1 MVICVA
7 GPIAAG
13 KNFVCSI
20 LEERGFFCL
29 DADQEIHKIIGDKQA
44 EILSRF
50 SQIAASRGINL
61 RAADGSLDRR
71 ALGKLLFKDSALL
84 AEQEKILYP
93 EFVARVQALID
104 AQNCAQAQDAVQKTK
119 GVTDQNAAADFSQ
132 TEGCGISNNSINA
145 QEGGATEIAGKPK
158 IARGSVQPIAGG
170 QPAADFSASEK
181 AWVDQN
187 AGGGSLGLASGHGL
201 SNAGG
206 LVINAALLYKTPS
219 LLSQCQKII
228 YVDAPLLVR
237 AWRIR
242 RRDRLPLLQIIR
254 RIKSQK
260 GLLQEYKRFAA
271 DYGIEMV
278 RVWNWG
284 RRVCAPLSL

>member
-29 DADQEIHKIIGDKQA
+29 DADQEIHKIIGEKQA
-44 EILSRF
+44 EIFSRF

-61 RAADGSLDRR
+61 RDADGSLDRR

-93 EFVARVQALID
+93 EFVARTQKLID
-104 AQNCAQAQDAVQKTK
+104 ANKNALQAQDA
-119 GVTDQNAAADFSQ
+119 G
-132 TEGCGISNNSINA
+132 
-145 QEGGATEIAGKPK
+145 
-158 IARGSVQPIAGG
+158 
-170 QPAADFSASEK
+170 
-181 AWVDQN
+181 
-187 AGGGSLGLASGHGL
+187 GLA
-201 SNAGG
+201 
-206 LVINAALLYKTPS
+206 INAALLYKTPS
-219 LLSQCQKII
+219 LLRQCKKII

-260 GLLQEYKRFAA
+260 GLFNEYKRFAA

-284 RRVCAPLSL
+284 RRVCAPSSL

>member
-93 EFVARVQALID
+93 EFIARVQALID
-104 AQNCAQAQDAVQKTK
+104 VEK
-119 GVTDQNAAADFSQ
+119 
-132 TEGCGISNNSINA
+132 
-145 QEGGATEIAGKPK
+145 EGGVTEIAGKPK
-158 IARGSVQPIAGG
+158 IARGFA
-170 QPAADFSASEK
+170 
-181 AWVDQN
+181 
-187 AGGGSLGLASGHGL
+187 
-201 SNAGG
+201 
-206 LVINAALLYKTPS
+206 INAALLYKTPS
-219 LLSQCQKII
+219 LLRQCQKII

-284 RRVCAPLSL
+284 KKACQTLEGLS

>member
-20 LEERGFFCL
+20 LEERGFFCV

-71 ALGKLLFKDSALL
+71 ALGKLLFKDSSLL

-93 EFVARVQALID
+93 EFVARAQKLID
-104 AQNCAQAQDAVQKTK
+104 AQND
-119 GVTDQNAAADFSQ
+119 
-132 TEGCGISNNSINA
+132 
-145 QEGGATEIAGKPK
+145 GKPK
-158 IARGSVQPIAGG
+158 TVG
-170 QPAADFSASEK
+170 
-181 AWVDQN
+181 
-187 AGGGSLGLASGHGL
+187 GLA
-201 SNAGG
+201 
-206 LVINAALLYKTPS
+206 INAALLYKTPS
-219 LLSQCQKII
+219 LLRQCQKII

-242 RRDRLPLLQIIR
+242 RRDRLPLLQILR

-260 GLLQEYKRFAA
+260 GLFKEYERFAA

-278 RVWNWG
+278 VVRNWG
-284 RRVCAPLSL
+284 KRLSF

>member
-50 SQIAASRGINL
+50 SQSAASRGINL

-104 AQNCAQAQDAVQKTK
+104 ANQ
-119 GVTDQNAAADFSQ
+119 
-132 TEGCGISNNSINA
+132 
-145 QEGGATEIAGKPK
+145 
-158 IARGSVQPIAGG
+158 
-170 QPAADFSASEK
+170 K

-187 AGGGSLGLASGHGL
+187 ARGLA
-201 SNAGG
+201 
-206 LVINAALLYKTPS
+206 INAALLYKTPS
-219 LLSQCQKII
+219 LLRQCQKII

-260 GLLQEYKRFAA
+260 GLFKEYKRFAA

-278 RVWNWG
+278 RVRNWG
-284 RRVCAPLSL
+284 RGAEFEMKMNKGFSDMKDGRVTPLNEAFSDIKKKFV

>member
-7 GPIAAG
+7 GPMAAG

-29 DADQEIHKIIGDKQA
+29 DADQEIHKIIGEKQA
-44 EILSRF
+44 EIFSRF

-61 RAADGSLDRR
+61 RDADGSLDRR

-93 EFVARVQALID
+93 EFVARTQKLID
-104 AQNCAQAQDAVQKTK
+104 ANKNALQAQDA
-119 GVTDQNAAADFSQ
+119 G
-132 TEGCGISNNSINA
+132 
-145 QEGGATEIAGKPK
+145 
-158 IARGSVQPIAGG
+158 
-170 QPAADFSASEK
+170 
-181 AWVDQN
+181 
-187 AGGGSLGLASGHGL
+187 GLA
-201 SNAGG
+201 
-206 LVINAALLYKTPS
+206 INAALLYKTPS
-219 LLSQCQKII
+219 LLRQCKKII

-260 GLLQEYKRFAA
+260 GLFNEYKRFAA

-284 RRVCAPLSL
+284 RRVCAPSSL

>member
-29 DADQEIHKIIGDKQA
+29 DADEVIHKIIGDKQA
-44 EILSRF
+44 EIFSRF

-93 EFVARVQALID
+93 EFVARAQKLID
-104 AQNCAQAQDAVQKTK
+104 AENE
-119 GVTDQNAAADFSQ
+119 S
-132 TEGCGISNNSINA
+132 
-145 QEGGATEIAGKPK
+145 KPK
-158 IARGSVQPIAGG
+158 TARG
-170 QPAADFSASEK
+170 
-181 AWVDQN
+181 
-187 AGGGSLGLASGHGL
+187 LA
-201 SNAGG
+201 
-206 LVINAALLYKTPS
+206 INAALLYKTPS
-219 LLSQCQKII
+219 LLRQCKKII

-260 GLLQEYKRFAA
+260 GLMQEYKRFAA

-278 RVWNWG
+278 VVRNWG
-284 RRVCAPLSL
+284 KRLSF

>member
-50 SQIAASRGINL
+50 SQSAASRGINL

-104 AQNCAQAQDAVQKTK
+104 ANQ
-119 GVTDQNAAADFSQ
+119 
-132 TEGCGISNNSINA
+132 
-145 QEGGATEIAGKPK
+145 
-158 IARGSVQPIAGG
+158 
-170 QPAADFSASEK
+170 K

-187 AGGGSLGLASGHGL
+187 AGGLA
-201 SNAGG
+201 
-206 LVINAALLYKTPS
+206 INAALLYKTPS
-219 LLSQCQKII
+219 LLRQCKKII

-242 RRDRLPLLQIIR
+242 RRDSLPLTQIIR
-254 RIKSQK
+254 RMKSQK
-260 GLLQEYKRFAA
+260 GLFNEYKRFAA

-278 RVWNWG
+278 RVRNWG
-284 RRVCAPLSL
+284 RGVCASLTSSLSL

>member
-61 RAADGSLDRR
+61 RSADGSLDRR

-104 AQNCAQAQDAVQKTK
+104 AQNCGST
-119 GVTDQNAAADFSQ
+119 
-132 TEGCGISNNSINA
+132 GIES
-145 QEGGATEIAGKPK
+145 KPK
-158 IARGSVQPIAGG
+158 IARG
-170 QPAADFSASEK
+170 
-181 AWVDQN
+181 
-187 AGGGSLGLASGHGL
+187 LA
-201 SNAGG
+201 
-206 LVINAALLYKTPS
+206 INAALLYKTPS
-219 LLSQCQKII
+219 LLRQCKKII

-260 GLLQEYKRFAA
+260 GLMQEYERFAA

-284 RRVCAPLSL
+284 RGAEFEMKMNKGFSDMKDGRVTPLNEAFSDIKKKFV

>member
-1 MVICVA
+1 MIICVA

-29 DADQEIHKIIGDKQA
+29 DADQEIHKIIGEKQA

-71 ALGKLLFKDSALL
+71 ALGKLLFKDRTLL

-93 EFVARVQALID
+93 EFIARVQALID
-104 AQNCAQAQDAVQKTK
+104 ANQ
-119 GVTDQNAAADFSQ
+119 
-132 TEGCGISNNSINA
+132 
-145 QEGGATEIAGKPK
+145 
-158 IARGSVQPIAGG
+158 
-170 QPAADFSASEK
+170 K

-187 AGGGSLGLASGHGL
+187 AGGLA
-201 SNAGG
+201 
-206 LVINAALLYKTPS
+206 INAALLYKTPS
-219 LLSQCQKII
+219 LLRQCQKII

-242 RRDRLPLLQIIR
+242 RRDRLPLSQIIR

-260 GLLQEYKRFAA
+260 GLMQEYKRFAA
-271 DYGIEMV
+271 DYGIEMIVV
-278 RVWNWG
+278 RNWG
-284 RRVCAPLSL
+284 RRVCAPPSL

>member
-44 EILSRF
+44 EIFSRF
-50 SQIAASRGINL
+50 SQSAASRGINL

-104 AQNCAQAQDAVQKTK
+104 AEKEA
-119 GVTDQNAAADFSQ
+119 SQ
-132 TEGCGISNNSINA
+132 A

-158 IARGSVQPIAGG
+158 TARG
-170 QPAADFSASEK
+170 
-181 AWVDQN
+181 
-187 AGGGSLGLASGHGL
+187 LA
-201 SNAGG
+201 
-206 LVINAALLYKTPS
+206 INAALLYKTPS
-219 LLSQCQKII
+219 LLRQCKKII

-242 RRDRLPLLQIIR
+242 RRDRLPLLQIMR

-260 GLLQEYKRFAA
+260 GLMQEYERFAA

-278 RVWNWG
+278 VVRNWG
-284 RRVCAPLSL
+284 KRLSF

>member
-50 SQIAASRGINL
+50 SQSAASRGINL

-93 EFVARVQALID
+93 EFVARAQKLID
-104 AQNCAQAQDAVQKTK
+104 AENE
-119 GVTDQNAAADFSQ
+119 S
-132 TEGCGISNNSINA
+132 
-145 QEGGATEIAGKPK
+145 KPET
-158 IARGSVQPIAGG
+158 ARG
-170 QPAADFSASEK
+170 
-181 AWVDQN
+181 
-187 AGGGSLGLASGHGL
+187 LA
-201 SNAGG
+201 
-206 LVINAALLYKTPS
+206 INAALLYKTPS
-219 LLSQCQKII
+219 LLRQCKKII

-242 RRDRLPLLQIIR
+242 RRDKLPLLQIIR

-260 GLLQEYKRFAA
+260 GLFKEYKRFAA

-278 RVWNWG
+278 VVRNWG
-284 RRVCAPLSL
+284 KRLSF

>member
-71 ALGKLLFKDSALL
+71 ALGKLLFKDRTLL

-104 AQNCAQAQDAVQKTK
+104 ANKNALQAQDAAQKAK
-119 GVTDQNAAADFSQ
+119 DFTDQNA
-132 TEGCGISNNSINA
+132 
-145 QEGGATEIAGKPK
+145 
-158 IARGSVQPIAGG
+158 R
-170 QPAADFSASEK
+170 
-181 AWVDQN
+181 
-187 AGGGSLGLASGHGL
+187 GLA
-201 SNAGG
+201 
-206 LVINAALLYKTPS
+206 INAALLYKTPS
-219 LLSQCQKII
+219 LLRQCQKII

-260 GLLQEYKRFAA
+260 GLFKEYERFAA

-284 RRVCAPLSL
+284 RGAEFEMKMNKGFSDMKDGRVTPLNEAFSDIKKN

>member
-50 SQIAASRGINL
+50 SQSAASRGINL

-104 AQNCAQAQDAVQKTK
+104 ANQ
-119 GVTDQNAAADFSQ
+119 
-132 TEGCGISNNSINA
+132 
-145 QEGGATEIAGKPK
+145 
-158 IARGSVQPIAGG
+158 
-170 QPAADFSASEK
+170 K

-187 AGGGSLGLASGHGL
+187 ARGLA
-201 SNAGG
+201 
-206 LVINAALLYKTPS
+206 INAALLYKTPS
-219 LLSQCQKII
+219 LLRQCQKII

-278 RVWNWG
+278 RVRNWG
-284 RRVCAPLSL
+284 RGAEFEMKMNKGFSDMKDGRVTPLNEAFSDIKKKFV

>member
-50 SQIAASRGINL
+50 SQSAVSRGINL

-104 AQNCAQAQDAVQKTK
+104 ANN
-119 GVTDQNAAADFSQ
+119 NALQ
-132 TEGCGISNNSINA
+132 A

-158 IARGSVQPIAGG
+158 TARG
-170 QPAADFSASEK
+170 
-181 AWVDQN
+181 
-187 AGGGSLGLASGHGL
+187 LA
-201 SNAGG
+201 
-206 LVINAALLYKTPS
+206 INAALLYKTPS
-219 LLSQCQKII
+219 LLRQCQKII
-228 YVDAPLLVR
+228 YVDAPFLVR

-242 RRDRLPLLQIIR
+242 RRDRLPLAQIFR

-260 GLLQEYKRFAA
+260 GLFKEYERFAA

-278 RVWNWG
+278 VVRNWG
-284 RRVCAPLSL
+284 RGAEFEMKMNKGFSDMKDGRVTPLNEAFSDIKKKFV

>member
-44 EILSRF
+44 EIFSRF

-104 AQNCAQAQDAVQKTK
+104 ENQKASQAQEARREPTRCLWSKTCAWTLK
-119 GVTDQNAAADFSQ
+119 ALTQ
-132 TEGCGISNNSINA
+132 
-145 QEGGATEIAGKPK
+145 GKAP
-158 IARGSVQPIAGG
+158 
-170 QPAADFSASEK
+170 PA
-181 AWVDQN
+181 
-187 AGGGSLGLASGHGL
+187 
-201 SNAGG
+201 
-206 LVINAALLYKTPS
+206 P
-219 LLSQCQKII
+219 
-228 YVDAPLLVR
+228 
-237 AWRIR
+237 
-242 RRDRLPLLQIIR
+242 
-254 RIKSQK
+254 
-260 GLLQEYKRFAA
+260 FA
-271 DYGIEMV
+271 E
-278 RVWNWG
+278 
-284 RRVCAPLSL
+284 

>member
-44 EILSRF
+44 EIFSRF

-104 AQNCAQAQDAVQKTK
+104 AQNCAQAQEAAQKAKCFT
-119 GVTDQNAAADFSQ
+119 
-132 TEGCGISNNSINA
+132 
-145 QEGGATEIAGKPK
+145 
-158 IARGSVQPIAGG
+158 
-170 QPAADFSASEK
+170 
-181 AWVDQN
+181 DQN
-187 AGGGSLGLASGHGL
+187 AGGSGQPITVDQPAENDGKPKT
-201 SNAGG
+201 AGG
-206 LVINAALLYKTPS
+206 LAINAALLYKTPS
-219 LLSQCQKII
+219 LLRQCKKII

-242 RRDRLPLLQIIR
+242 RRDRLPFAQIIR

-284 RRVCAPLSL
+284 RGVCAPSSL

>member
-20 LEERGFFCL
+20 LEKRGFFCL

-71 ALGKLLFKDSALL
+71 ALGKFLFKDRTLL

-93 EFVARVQALID
+93 EFVARVQALIE
-104 AQNCAQAQDAVQKTK
+104 ANQ
-119 GVTDQNAAADFSQ
+119 
-132 TEGCGISNNSINA
+132 
-145 QEGGATEIAGKPK
+145 
-158 IARGSVQPIAGG
+158 
-170 QPAADFSASEK
+170 K

-187 AGGGSLGLASGHGL
+187 ARGLA
-201 SNAGG
+201 
-206 LVINAALLYKTPS
+206 INAALLYKTPS
-219 LLSQCQKII
+219 LLRQCKKII

-242 RRDRLPLLQIIR
+242 RRDRLPFAQIMR

-260 GLLQEYKRFAA
+260 GLMQEYKRFAA

-278 RVWNWG
+278 VVRNWG
-284 RRVCAPLSL
+284 RGFISRNLWKIENLL

>member
-93 EFVARVQALID
+93 EFIARVQALID
-104 AQNCAQAQDAVQKTK
+104 AEKEASQKPK
-119 GVTDQNAAADFSQ
+119 GFTDQ
-132 TEGCGISNNSINA
+132 EC
-145 QEGGATEIAGKPK
+145 
-158 IARGSVQPIAGG
+158 
-170 QPAADFSASEK
+170 
-181 AWVDQN
+181 
-187 AGGGSLGLASGHGL
+187 GGSLGLANASGL
-201 SNAGG
+201 A
-206 LVINAALLYKTPS
+206 INAALLYKTPS
-219 LLSQCQKII
+219 LLRQCKKII

-260 GLLQEYKRFAA
+260 GLFKEYERFAA

-278 RVWNWG
+278 RVRNWG
-284 RRVCAPLSL
+284 RNPLRFSF

>member
-61 RAADGSLDRR
+61 RVADGSLDRR
-71 ALGKLLFKDSALL
+71 ALGKLLFKDNALL

-93 EFVARVQALID
+93 EFVERVQALID
-104 AQNCAQAQDAVQKTK
+104 ANQK
-119 GVTDQNAAADFSQ
+119 ASQ
-132 TEGCGISNNSINA
+132 A
-145 QEGGATEIAGKPK
+145 QEGGVTEIAGKPK
-158 IARGSVQPIAGG
+158 IARGSVQPIAVG
-170 QPAADFSASEK
+170 QPAR
-181 AWVDQN
+181 
-187 AGGGSLGLASGHGL
+187 GLA
-201 SNAGG
+201 
-206 LVINAALLYKTPS
+206 INAALLYKTPS
-219 LLSQCQKII
+219 LLRQCKKII

-242 RRDRLPLLQIIR
+242 RRDRLPFAQIMR

-260 GLLQEYKRFAA
+260 GLFQEYKRFAA

-284 RRVCAPLSL
+284 KKACQTLEELS

>member
-50 SQIAASRGINL
+50 SQSAASRGINL

-71 ALGKLLFKDSALL
+71 ALGNLLFKDSALL

-93 EFVARVQALID
+93 EFIARVQALID
-104 AQNCAQAQDAVQKTK
+104 TELAGKTKTARENCAQAQEAAQTPK
-119 GVTDQNAAADFSQ
+119 GFTDQ
-132 TEGCGISNNSINA
+132 
-145 QEGGATEIAGKPK
+145 
-158 IARGSVQPIAGG
+158 
-170 QPAADFSASEK
+170 
-181 AWVDQN
+181 
-187 AGGGSLGLASGHGL
+187 
-201 SNAGG
+201 NAGG

-219 LLSQCQKII
+219 LLRQCKKII

-237 AWRIR
+237 LWRIR

-260 GLLQEYKRFAA
+260 GLFKEYERFAA

-284 RRVCAPLSL
+284 RGAEFEMKMNKGFSDMKDGRVTPLNEAFSDIKKKFV

>member
-61 RAADGSLDRR
+61 RSADGSLDRR

-104 AQNCAQAQDAVQKTK
+104 ANN
-119 GVTDQNAAADFSQ
+119 NALQ
-132 TEGCGISNNSINA
+132 A

-158 IARGSVQPIAGG
+158 TARG
-170 QPAADFSASEK
+170 
-181 AWVDQN
+181 
-187 AGGGSLGLASGHGL
+187 LA
-201 SNAGG
+201 
-206 LVINAALLYKTPS
+206 INAALLYKTPS
-219 LLSQCQKII
+219 LLRQCKKII

-260 GLLQEYKRFAA
+260 SLLQEYKRFAA

-278 RVWNWG
+278 RVRNWG
-284 RRVCAPLSL
+284 KRLSF

>member
-104 AQNCAQAQDAVQKTK
+104 A
-119 GVTDQNAAADFSQ
+119 
-132 TEGCGISNNSINA
+132 
-145 QEGGATEIAGKPK
+145 EIAGKPK
-158 IARGSVQPIAGG
+158 TARG
-170 QPAADFSASEK
+170 
-181 AWVDQN
+181 
-187 AGGGSLGLASGHGL
+187 LA
-201 SNAGG
+201 
-206 LVINAALLYKTPS
+206 INAALLYKTPS
-219 LLSQCQKII
+219 LLRQCKKII

-242 RRDRLPLLQIIR
+242 RRDKLPLLQIIR

-284 RRVCAPLSL
+284 RGAEFEIKKN

>member
-71 ALGKLLFKDSALL
+71 VLGKLLFKDSALL
-84 AEQEKILYP
+84 TEQEKILYP

-104 AQNCAQAQDAVQKTK
+104 ANQKAW
-119 GVTDQNAAADFSQ
+119 GDQNA
-132 TEGCGISNNSINA
+132 
-145 QEGGATEIAGKPK
+145 
-158 IARGSVQPIAGG
+158 R
-170 QPAADFSASEK
+170 
-181 AWVDQN
+181 
-187 AGGGSLGLASGHGL
+187 GLA
-201 SNAGG
+201 
-206 LVINAALLYKTPS
+206 INAALLYKTPS
-219 LLSQCQKII
+219 LLRQCKKII

-260 GLLQEYKRFAA
+260 GLMQEYERFAA

-278 RVWNWG
+278 RVRNWG
-284 RRVCAPLSL
+284 RRVCAPPSL

>member
-50 SQIAASRGINL
+50 SQSAASRGINL

-104 AQNCAQAQDAVQKTK
+104 ANQ
-119 GVTDQNAAADFSQ
+119 
-132 TEGCGISNNSINA
+132 
-145 QEGGATEIAGKPK
+145 
-158 IARGSVQPIAGG
+158 
-170 QPAADFSASEK
+170 K

-187 AGGGSLGLASGHGL
+187 ARGLA
-201 SNAGG
+201 
-206 LVINAALLYKTPS
+206 INAALLYKTPS
-219 LLSQCQKII
+219 LLRQCQKII

-237 AWRIR
+237 A
-242 RRDRLPLLQIIR
+242 
-254 RIKSQK
+254 
-260 GLLQEYKRFAA
+260 
-271 DYGIEMV
+271 
-278 RVWNWG
+278 
-284 RRVCAPLSL
+284 LS

>member
-61 RAADGSLDRR
+61 LAADGSLDRR

-104 AQNCAQAQDAVQKTK
+104 ANKEAW
-119 GVTDQNAAADFSQ
+119 GDQNARGGNF
-132 TEGCGISNNSINA
+132 GLGIDRDPTGIES
-145 QEGGATEIAGKPK
+145 KPK
-158 IARGSVQPIAGG
+158 TARG
-170 QPAADFSASEK
+170 
-181 AWVDQN
+181 
-187 AGGGSLGLASGHGL
+187 LA
-201 SNAGG
+201 
-206 LVINAALLYKTPS
+206 INAALLYKTPS
-219 LLSQCQKII
+219 LLRQCKKII

-260 GLLQEYKRFAA
+260 GLLQEYKRFAV
-271 DYGIEMV
+271 DCGIEIV

-284 RRVCAPLSL
+284 RRVCVPSSL

>member
-44 EILSRF
+44 EIFSRF

-104 AQNCAQAQDAVQKTK
+104 ANN
-119 GVTDQNAAADFSQ
+119 NALQ
-132 TEGCGISNNSINA
+132 A
-145 QEGGATEIAGKPK
+145 QEGGVTEIAGKPK
-158 IARGSVQPIAGG
+158 TARG
-170 QPAADFSASEK
+170 
-181 AWVDQN
+181 
-187 AGGGSLGLASGHGL
+187 LA
-201 SNAGG
+201 
-206 LVINAALLYKTPS
+206 INAALLYKTPS
-219 LLSQCQKII
+219 LLRQCQKII

-237 AWRIR
+237 VWRIR

-260 GLLQEYKRFAA
+260 GLFKEYERFAA

-284 RRVCAPLSL
+284 KRLSF

>member
-29 DADQEIHKIIGDKQA
+29 DADEVIHKIIGNKQA

-50 SQIAASRGINL
+50 SQSAASRGINL

-93 EFVARVQALID
+93 EFVARAQKLID
-104 AQNCAQAQDAVQKTK
+104 ANK
-119 GVTDQNAAADFSQ
+119 
-132 TEGCGISNNSINA
+132 
-145 QEGGATEIAGKPK
+145 EGG
-158 IARGSVQPIAGG
+158 
-170 QPAADFSASEK
+170 
-181 AWVDQN
+181 
-187 AGGGSLGLASGHGL
+187 LA
-201 SNAGG
+201 
-206 LVINAALLYKTPS
+206 INAALLYKTPS
-219 LLSQCQKII
+219 LLRQCQKII

-242 RRDRLPLLQIIR
+242 RRDRLPLLQIFR

-260 GLLQEYKRFAA
+260 GLFKEYERFAA

-278 RVWNWG
+278 RVWNLG
-284 RRVCAPLSL
+284 KRLSF

>member
-44 EILSRF
+44 EIFSRF

-93 EFVARVQALID
+93 EFVARTQKLID
-104 AQNCAQAQDAVQKTK
+104 ANKEA
-119 GVTDQNAAADFSQ
+119 SQ
-132 TEGCGISNNSINA
+132 A
-145 QEGGATEIAGKPK
+145 QEGGATGIAGKPK
-158 IARGSVQPIAGG
+158 TAGENCS
-170 QPAADFSASEK
+170 QAQEAAQK
-181 AWVDQN
+181 AKGFTGQN
-187 AGGGSLGLASGHGL
+187 AGGSGQPVTVDQPAENESKPKTTRGLA
-201 SNAGG
+201 
-206 LVINAALLYKTPS
+206 INAALLYKTPS
-219 LLSQCQKII
+219 LLRQCKKII

-242 RRDRLPLLQIIR
+242 RRDKLPLLQIIR

-284 RRVCAPLSL
+284 RGAEFEIKKN

>member
-50 SQIAASRGINL
+50 SQSAASRGINL

-104 AQNCAQAQDAVQKTK
+104 ANNNALQAQEAAQKTK
-119 GVTDQNAAADFSQ
+119 GVTDQNA
-132 TEGCGISNNSINA
+132 
-145 QEGGATEIAGKPK
+145 
-158 IARGSVQPIAGG
+158 R
-170 QPAADFSASEK
+170 
-181 AWVDQN
+181 
-187 AGGGSLGLASGHGL
+187 
-201 SNAGG
+201 G

-219 LLSQCQKII
+219 LLRQCQKII
-228 YVDAPLLVR
+228 YVDAPLFVR

-260 GLLQEYKRFAA
+260 GLFNEYKRFAA

-284 RRVCAPLSL
+284 SGAEFEMKMNKGFSDMKDGRVTPLNEAFSDIKKN

>member
-44 EILSRF
+44 EIFSRF

-104 AQNCAQAQDAVQKTK
+104 AENE
-119 GVTDQNAAADFSQ
+119 S
-132 TEGCGISNNSINA
+132 
-145 QEGGATEIAGKPK
+145 KPET
-158 IARGSVQPIAGG
+158 ARG
-170 QPAADFSASEK
+170 
-181 AWVDQN
+181 
-187 AGGGSLGLASGHGL
+187 LA
-201 SNAGG
+201 
-206 LVINAALLYKTPS
+206 INAALLYKTPS
-219 LLSQCQKII
+219 LLRQCKKII

-242 RRDRLPLLQIIR
+242 RRDRLTLLQIIR

-260 GLLQEYKRFAA
+260 GLLQEYKRFAV
-271 DYGIEMV
+271 DCGIEMV
-278 RVWNWG
+278 VVRNWG
-284 RRVCAPLSL
+284 KRLSF

>member
-29 DADQEIHKIIGDKQA
+29 DADQEIHKIIGEKQA

-104 AQNCAQAQDAVQKTK
+104 AQNCGST
-119 GVTDQNAAADFSQ
+119 
-132 TEGCGISNNSINA
+132 GIES
-145 QEGGATEIAGKPK
+145 KPK
-158 IARGSVQPIAGG
+158 TVR
-170 QPAADFSASEK
+170 
-181 AWVDQN
+181 
-187 AGGGSLGLASGHGL
+187 GLA
-201 SNAGG
+201 
-206 LVINAALLYKTPS
+206 INAALLYKTPS
-219 LLSQCQKII
+219 LLRQCQKII

-237 AWRIR
+237 FWRIR

-260 GLLQEYKRFAA
+260 GLFNEYKRFAA

-284 RRVCAPLSL
+284 RGAEFEMKMNNGFSDMKDSRVTSLNEAFSDIKKKFI

>member
-50 SQIAASRGINL
+50 SKSAASRGINL
-61 RAADGSLDRR
+61 RAVDGSLDRR
-71 ALGKLLFKDSALL
+71 ALGKLFFKDSALL

-104 AQNCAQAQDAVQKTK
+104 ANQ
-119 GVTDQNAAADFSQ
+119 
-132 TEGCGISNNSINA
+132 
-145 QEGGATEIAGKPK
+145 
-158 IARGSVQPIAGG
+158 
-170 QPAADFSASEK
+170 K
-181 AWVDQN
+181 AWGDQN

-206 LVINAALLYKTPS
+206 LAINAALLYKTPS
-219 LLSQCQKII
+219 LLRQCQKII

-260 GLLQEYKRFAA
+260 GLFKEYERFAA

-278 RVWNWG
+278 RVRNWG
-284 RRVCAPLSL
+284 RGAEFEMKMNKGFSDMKDSRVTPLNEAFSDIKKKFV

>member
-29 DADQEIHKIIGDKQA
+29 DADQEIHKIIDDKQA

-93 EFVARVQALID
+93 EFVARAQKLID
-104 AQNCAQAQDAVQKTK
+104 AEKEA
-119 GVTDQNAAADFSQ
+119 SQ
-132 TEGCGISNNSINA
+132 A
-145 QEGGATEIAGKPK
+145 QEGGVTEIAGKPK
-158 IARGSVQPIAGG
+158 TARG
-170 QPAADFSASEK
+170 
-181 AWVDQN
+181 
-187 AGGGSLGLASGHGL
+187 LA
-201 SNAGG
+201 
-206 LVINAALLYKTPS
+206 INAALLYKTPS
-219 LLSQCQKII
+219 LLRQCKKII

-271 DYGIEMV
+271 DYDIEMV
-278 RVWNWG
+278 RVRNWG
-284 RRVCAPLSL
+284 KRLSF

>member
-13 KNFVCSI
+13 KNYVCSI
-20 LEERGFFCL
+20 LEERGFFCV
-29 DADQEIHKIIGDKQA
+29 DADLVIHQVIKEKEEEIFLQFK
-44 EILSRF
+44 EE
-50 SQIAASRGINL
+50 AA
-61 RAADGSLDRR
+61 AAGLELKKSDGSLDRR
-71 ALGKLLFKDSALL
+71 ALGELLFKDSALL

-104 AQNCAQAQDAVQKTK
+104 
-119 GVTDQNAAADFSQ
+119 
-132 TEGCGISNNSINA
+132 TENES
-145 QEGGATEIAGKPK
+145 KPK
-158 IARGSVQPIAGG
+158 IAR
-170 QPAADFSASEK
+170 
-181 AWVDQN
+181 
-187 AGGGSLGLASGHGL
+187 
-201 SNAGG
+201 G

-219 LLSQCQKII
+219 LLRQCQKII

-260 GLLQEYKRFAA
+260 GLLQEYKRFAS

-278 RVWNWG
+278 VVRNWG
-284 RRVCAPLSL
+284 KRLSF